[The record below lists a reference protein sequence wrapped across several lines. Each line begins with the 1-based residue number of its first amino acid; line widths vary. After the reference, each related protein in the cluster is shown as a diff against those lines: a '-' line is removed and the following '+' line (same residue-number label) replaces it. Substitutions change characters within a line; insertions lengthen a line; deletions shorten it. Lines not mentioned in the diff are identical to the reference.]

1 MAAAPEIVV
10 IGGLLQVEKGG
21 AANFRLSRKRPTGQP
36 LRGSIAITRL
46 AVLKIESTPSRRPG
60 FRRDDESNDGDNQ
73 KAGTKARRFKKII
86 AEGA

>member
-1 MAAAPEIVV
+1 
-10 IGGLLQVEKGG
+10 
-21 AANFRLSRKRPTGQP
+21 
-36 LRGSIAITRL
+36 
-46 AVLKIESTPSRRPG
+46 LKIESTPSRRPG